1 MKRHTHFHHLP
12 LVLIILLLLLS
23 IPVSAADTTGTLES
37 GQTWNFDVAT
47 GTLSVSGTGD
57 LPDYPYSSSLESQ
70 APWKAW
76 ADSIKSI
83 ILSEGITDTGDCT
96 FHQLKN
102 LTKIKLPSTL
112 KIIGNNAFSDAKKLK
127 EVAIPQGVTAIG
139 QSAFKGCTALPDVSL
154 PEGLLTIGNRAFNG
168 CNSLIAVTIP
178 ASVIVIDNYAFGDCP
193 MLQYVAIKSAPKI
206 GEECFDATVLQL
218 ICFSGDVPEFSGN
231 SLRDVTAECY
241 YPKNNATWNTASLE
255 NFSSTCTWTPHADP
269 GSITFSEN
277 SGQCGEN
284 ATWSYENGTLTIS
297 GSSNVTKVLW
307 AHHEKNIQK
316 VIIENG
322 ITNVPGWA
330 FQGYTKLKTVKLAD
344 SITIIENSA
353 FQECTALTSI
363 TLPKNLVTIEQSAFL
378 KCTSLKEIKMGN
390 KVATLGTFAFSGTAI
405 AEITLSD
412 SLTTM
417 GDSVFNGCKQLKEL
431 RLPATLKEMGDYI
444 ITGCSALKTVYFY
457 GNLPETTGMN
467 YNGTNAV
474 VYYPK
479 DNKTWASENLP
490 FMSGGFILRP
500 YTVCSTDGHTY
511 GGWINIE
518 EPTAEKEGRKQRVC
532 NVCKHIEYGTVPKL
546 TGDTSEA
553 PPSAPATGPSIPPA
567 TEPSTPP
574 ATEPSVPA
582 TAPASQA
589 TVPSSAVSD
598 NPSGSE
604 VPANEP
610 NPIIYI
616 IIACLAIALIGCA
629 VWFFLL
635 KRK

>member
-1 MKRHTHFHHLP
+1 MKRHTHFHHLS

-47 GTLSVSGTGD
+47 GTLTVSGTGD
-57 LPDYPYSSSLESQ
+57 LPDYSYSSSLESQ

-76 ADSIKSI
+76 ADNIKSI
-83 ILSEGITDTGDCT
+83 VLSEGITDTGDCT

-112 KIIGNNAFSDAKKLK
+112 KIIGNNAFSEAKKLK
-127 EVAIPQGVTAIG
+127 EVAIPKGVTAIG
-139 QSAFKGCTALPDVSL
+139 QSAFQDCTALPDVTL

-178 ASVIVIDNYAFGDCP
+178 ASVTMIDNYAFGDCP

-206 GEECFDATVLQL
+206 GEECFDATTLQL
-218 ICFSGDVPEFSGN
+218 ICFSGDVPEFSRN
-231 SLRDVTAECY
+231 SLSDVTAECY

-255 NFSSTCTWTPHADP
+255 SFSSTCTWTPHADP

-284 ATWSYENGTLTIS
+284 ATWAYENGTLTIS
-297 GSSNVTKVLW
+297 GSGKVTKVLW

-344 SITIIENSA
+344 SITTIENSA

-363 TLPKNLVTIEQSAFL
+363 ALPKNLVTIEQSAFL
-378 KCTSLKEIKMGN
+378 NCTSLKEVKMGN
-390 KVATLGTFAFSGTAI
+390 KVTTLGTFAFSGTVI
-405 AEITLSD
+405 TEITLSD

-431 RLPATLKEMGDYI
+431 RFPATLKKMGDYI

-479 DNKTWASENLP
+479 DNKTWANENLP

-500 YTVCSTDGHTY
+500 YTVCSADGHTY

-546 TGDTSEA
+546 SGDTSEV
-553 PPSAPATGPSIPPA
+553 PPSAPA

-574 ATEPSVPA
+574 VTEPSTPQATEPSVPA
-582 TAPASQA
+582 TEPSSQA

-616 IIACLAIALIGCA
+616 IIACLVIALIGGA
-629 VWFFLL
+629 AWFFLL